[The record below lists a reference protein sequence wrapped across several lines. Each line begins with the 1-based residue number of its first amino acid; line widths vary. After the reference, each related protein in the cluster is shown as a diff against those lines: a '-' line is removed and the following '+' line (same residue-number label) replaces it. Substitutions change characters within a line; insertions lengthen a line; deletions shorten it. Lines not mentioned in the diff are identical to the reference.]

1 MKYRF
6 ICAILAAALAVAPM
20 TVRAEEE
27 GGADTVVPVAAPTA
41 TPTATPTPLP
51 FEDVRSNDWFES
63 NVRVCFEEK
72 IMMGDSDH
80 TFSPYGTLTEEAC
93 AALAA
98 RLRARDRGETVP
110 AQAPGESWY
119 APVIRYLEDLDLGI
133 TPGVQCSR
141 GRFLTMLGAVL
152 EDGAL
157 EPICEVDALPD
168 TDDPNVLRFYR
179 AGILNGKD
187 AYGTFQA
194 SGTLTRAEAAA
205 MVSRILRPE
214 LRIAG
219 IFADYSPF
227 RAANVTPSTVFF
239 SNGVTAKRY
248 LEEINALIG
257 ELEAACVRDGI
268 EFNWFNTYGEQTFL
282 AYVTET
288 ALDNLGVARSMGT
301 QAYSVFNVQVYYS
314 RLLDLRDRQ
323 LLGTDPADT
332 PAG

>member
-1 MKYRF
+1 MNLKKLS
-6 ICAILAAALAVAPM
+6 ALVLAAALAVTPM
-20 TVRAEEE
+20 TVRAEEDST
-27 GGADTVVPVAAPTA
+27 GTDTVVPVAV
-41 TPTATPTPLP
+41 PTATPTPLP
-51 FEDVRSNDWFES
+51 FEDVHPGDWFES

-72 IMMGDSDH
+72 IMMGNSDH
-80 TFSPYGTLTEEAC
+80 TFSPYGTLTEEEC

-98 RLRARDRGETVP
+98 RLRARSRGETVP
-110 AQAPGESWY
+110 TQQAGEPWY

-141 GRFLTMLGAVL
+141 GRFLVMLGAVL
-152 EDGAL
+152 EDQAL
-157 EPICEVDALPD
+157 EPICEVDILPD

-194 SGTLTRAEAAA
+194 TGTLFRAEAAA
-205 MVSRILRPE
+205 MVSRILVPE
-214 LRIAG
+214 LRTPSS
-219 IFADYSPF
+219 FADYSPF

-248 LEEINALIG
+248 LEEINALIE

-282 AYVTET
+282 KYVTET
-288 ALDNLGVARSMGT
+288 ALDNLGVNQSMGS
-301 QAYSVFNVQVYYS
+301 QSYSVFNVQVYYS
-314 RLLDLRDRQ
+314 RLLDLRDGQ
-323 LLGTDPADT
+323 PLGTDTATT